1 MTELVPNKSVA
12 MQNAKIEQA
21 TLLNIFHSSIDIVAA

>member
-21 TLLNIFHSSIDIVAA
+21 ELLKSLPLYH

>member
-1 MTELVPNKSVA
+1 MTELVPNESVA

-21 TLLNIFHSSIDIVAA
+21 ALLNLFHCSINTV